1 MSSLRWK
8 RGGKWC
14 FEEILKGMFI
24 VTQNVQQN
32 NLPLSQQSWWIVL
45 ALMVTTIL
53 GPITVHVLKN
63 RFDNKKRIAIIGSNI
78 SNINNRNGMNQQLLD
93 NDYTQILY

>member
-1 MSSLRWK
+1 
-8 RGGKWC
+8 
-14 FEEILKGMFI
+14 MFI

-32 NLPLSQQSWWIVL
+32 NLPLSQQWWWIII

-63 RFDNKKRIAIIGSNI
+63 RFDNKKE
-78 SNINNRNGMNQQLLD
+78 
-93 NDYTQILY
+93 